1 MRQRQRMNS
10 ASNNWEAMPWDASD
24 DIAAAQ
30 LNGFRERSAKPIQ
43 WQAIRNIAP
52 NSELFGRERQWFIS
66 RDFEY
71 FAEHDGEQL
80 LLIQL
85 TWHGFPDPPE
95 WGLVSRMVGNE
106 TAQWCE
112 WGYFANLPTCWSLQ
126 KIGGQ

>member
-52 NSELFGRERQWFIS
+52 RR
-66 RDFEY
+66 R
-71 FAEHDGEQL
+71 
-80 LLIQL
+80 
-85 TWHGFPDPPE
+85 
-95 WGLVSRMVGNE
+95 
-106 TAQWCE
+106 
-112 WGYFANLPTCWSLQ
+112 
-126 KIGGQ
+126 GQI